1 MLHRN
6 ETITHSRYGPA
17 MKSPSP
23 QVTFAIA
30 LSLALTGL
38 FAVSTGAPRR
48 DGAELQIP
56 AFATAPHGP
65 LANIAR

>member
-1 MLHRN
+1 
-6 ETITHSRYGPA
+6 